1 MSLLLPVRP
10 LPTYPPVVTIRPSTN
25 PCGGKGAHPMM
36 SCGDTGLIFTSSLS
50 WRGAALAAWTAA
62 FTLAT
67 VDTIIDG
74 KIGLLSLWAILMA
87 ALAVTLTAQ
96 WRATVQR
103 RERQRAL
110 ALVTQPAGDPPVRIR

>member
-1 MSLLLPVRP
+1 
-10 LPTYPPVVTIRPSTN
+10 
-25 PCGGKGAHPMM
+25 MM

-96 WRATVQR
+96 WRAAVQR

-110 ALVTQPAGDPPVRIR
+110 ALVAQPAGDPPVRIR